1 MPLLGPGEATVLS
14 ERTESGTGRE
24 GVLTLTT
31 MRLVFEGKRKQGVV
45 HQLVRG
51 EQLVA
56 LVDLHLDQ
64 VSNVHRD
71 KPLLGR
77 ASVRIDALGHS
88 YSFKVRD
95 AEAWAN
101 AIARARQSVPPR
113 SYPGGYRG
121 APVVVNVQA
130 AAAPPPMQA
139 YLHCRFCG
147 ALAPAGSLGPGMRC
161 PSCGAAL

>member
-1 MPLLGPGEATVLS
+1 MPLLGPGESAIIS
-14 ERTESGTGRE
+14 ERTESGAGRD

-31 MRLVFEGKRKQGVV
+31 QRLVFEAKRKQGLV

-56 LVDLHLDQ
+56 LVDLQLDQ
-64 VSNVHRD
+64 ISNVHRD

-88 YSFKVRD
+88 YSFKVHD

-113 SYPGGYRG
+113 GYPG

>member
-1 MPLLGPGEATVLS
+1 VPLLGPGEVEVLS
-14 ERTESGTGRE
+14 ERTESGSGRD

-31 MRLVFEGKRKQGVV
+31 QRLVFEGQKKQGLVT
-45 HQLVRG
+45 QLVRG
-51 EQLVA
+51 EKLVA
-56 LVDLHLDQ
+56 LVDLRLDQ
-64 VSNVHRD
+64 ISNVHRD

-77 ASVRIDALGHS
+77 ASARIDALGHS

-95 AEAWAN
+95 AEAWVA
-101 AIARARQSVPPR
+101 AIARTRQSVPPR
-113 SYPGGYRG
+113 GYPG
-121 APVVVNVQA
+121 APVVVNV
-130 AAAPPPMQA
+130 AAPAASAPIQA